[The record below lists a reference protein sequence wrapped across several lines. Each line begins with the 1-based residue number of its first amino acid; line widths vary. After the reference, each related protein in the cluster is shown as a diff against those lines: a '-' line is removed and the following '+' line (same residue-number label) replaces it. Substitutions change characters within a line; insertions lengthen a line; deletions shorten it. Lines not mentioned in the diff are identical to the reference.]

1 MGLFELKNEESKQGS
16 PLNSSIDIEDI
27 DLVGSYCKEIVTG
40 CVSRNGGFGFAR
52 GVEFS

>member
-1 MGLFELKNEESKQGS
+1 MNLNRRS
-16 PLNSSIDIEDI
+16 PLNSSIDIDIDI